1 MHITKNFFMMIATIL
16 FFALPVNAKQYC
28 QEAISAGANTI
39 YLSCERFGIDQYQI
53 TIESEVDIN
62 GLGGSF
68 MHINENQA
76 TDIRTYLTISA
87 DKKTATIAFTS
98 STAPDFYTPLY
109 ILMPGEVTFSWPTDI
124 EWGLCN
130 NDATAYTITVVQP
143 SADGAIAAD
152 KTSAK
157 YGEVVTLTATPNEGK
172 QLDKWFVTDGQNNS
186 ITVTKNQFSMPA
198 DNVTI
203 TATFKDKVNLTP
215 AVYQG
220 VEKAEI
226 AGATC
231 TFTWS
236 ITRNADQTL
245 TFATRWDKEI
255 VGIVP
260 QVAIQDVFHTM
271 IMQGR
276 SAQFTTTDTYE
287 DGTTLVLFFYM
298 AYAGGATRIDLNYVV
313 GSEKGISTQG
323 IDKVQG
329 DDVQSTKVIE
339 NGVLY
344 IEQNGRRYSILGNQ
358 L

>member
-1 MHITKNFFMMIATIL
+1 MMIATIL

-39 YLSCERFGIDQYQI
+39 YLSCERFGTDKYQI
-53 TIESEVDIN
+53 VIESEVEII

-68 MHINENQA
+68 MHINEVEA
-76 TDIRTYLTISA
+76 RDLREFLTISA

-143 SADGAIAAD
+143 SADGTIAAD
-152 KTSAK
+152 KTEAK

-172 QLDKWFVTDGQNNS
+172 QLDKWFVTDGQNNN

-220 VEKAEI
+220 VENAEI

-231 TFTWS
+231 TFAWS
-236 ITRNADQTL
+236 ITRNAGQTL
-245 TFATRWDKEI
+245 TFTTRWDKEV

-298 AYAGGATRIDLNYVV
+298 AYEGGATRIDLNYVV

-323 IDKVQG
+323 IDEVQR
-329 DDVQSTKVIE
+329 DEVQSTKVIE

-344 IEQNGRRYSILGNQ
+344 IEKNGKRYSILGNQ

>member
-39 YLSCERFGIDQYQI
+39 YLSCERFGTDQYQI
-53 TIESEVDIN
+53 TIESEVDIH
-62 GLGGSF
+62 GVGGSF

-130 NDATAYTITVVQP
+130 NDATTYTITVVQP
-143 SADGAIAAD
+143 SADGTIAAD

-186 ITVTKNQFSMPA
+186 IAVTKNQFSMPA

-203 TATFKDKVNLTP
+203 TATFKDKANLTP

-226 AGATC
+226 AGAIC

-236 ITRNADQTL
+236 ITRNIDQTL
-245 TFATRWDKEI
+245 TFTTRWDKEV

-298 AYAGGATRIDLNYVV
+298 AYAGGATRIDLSYVV

-323 IDKVQG
+323 LEEVQG
-329 DDVQSTKVIE
+329 DKVQSTKVIE

-344 IEQNGRRYSILGNQ
+344 IEQNGKRYSILGNQ

>member
-143 SADGAIAAD
+143 SADGTIAAD

-172 QLDKWFVTDGQNNS
+172 QLDKWFVTDSQNNS

-198 DNVTI
+198 SDVTI
-203 TATFKDKVNLTP
+203 TATFKQKVDITP
-215 AVYQG
+215 AIFSGSETKEV
-220 VEKAEI
+220 
-226 AGATC
+226 AGTTC
-231 TFTWS
+231 TFNWS
-236 ITRNADQTL
+236 ITRTVDQQLTL
-245 TFATRWDKEI
+245 FIQWDKEI
-255 VGIVP
+255 VGAVP
-260 QVAIQDVFHTM
+260 QVCIDNIFHTM

-287 DGTTLVLFFYM
+287 DGTTLVLFFYI
-298 AYAGGATRIDLNYVV
+298 AYAGGATRIDLSYVV

-329 DDVQSTKVIE
+329 DEVQSTKVIE

-344 IEQNGRRYSILGNQ
+344 IEKNGKRYSLLGNQ